1 VLAVDIPEMS
11 VDAPCCSG
19 VPVSDHNLSRLQC
32 VEDFGIEQLI
42 AQLAVEALA
51 IAILP
56 WTSRFDVRGLGS
68 DGADPIPERLGNEL
82 GTVV

>member
-1 VLAVDIPEMS
+1 MWTHRVVVTS
-11 VDAPCCSG
+11 
-19 VPVSDHNLSRLQC
+19 PVFDHDLGLLQC
-32 VEDFGIEQLI
+32 VEDFTIEQLI

-56 WTSRFDVRGLGS
+56 WTSRFDVSGLGS

-82 GTVV
+82 GAVV